1 MREERRRLLPLVAIA
16 AIVLLAVLS
25 LVFGSLCYGGFSGS
39 YTAPIVSVADTEV
52 NPSFGCTSISY
63 SGDYA
68 SAPAVNYTKVV
79 FDGKDVVNVPAGLD
93 IKLDEGGYVVYSV
106 YDESGSLLGTI
117 TTSDNKELV
126 VSSKSILDCTGALTL
141 HVQFEYLTYS
151 VSYVLN
157 APTGVNVVN
166 PNPTAFTFESAP
178 TLNAPQCAGYEFL
191 GWFRMNESK
200 EEQVSAFR
208 ASIFDADRNLELH
221 AKWRAMQFS
230 LQLYKED
237 KVTLIGQYSI
247 EVGAPLA
254 SELPSSPEVGEGR
267 RFIGWYTFSDVKLA
281 DNAVMSA
288 SDLKLYARTEEIA
301 PTATVSFSFEYEDG
315 DTSVA
320 HKSPVDIDVDLK
332 GGFAFTVGQLVGK
345 ISASV
350 EGHDYTVK
358 SAGGEELNLEDTVT
372 LTDGAL
378 MEFTVSYTRRSYTVT
393 VNYLYVYDRSTAASA
408 KQTVLKY
415 GDSADIVSPAIE
427 AFAPNK
433 LAVSVTKIKSNQV
446 FTVTYVTTENFKK
459 VELPDG
465 SVVIVT
471 NDDGGLVGAEL
482 TVTSADKGGL
492 KEMSS
497 KLKSQGIL
505 AEAGAQYSVSLSK
518 GKFGYRGTYTVKV
531 RLLSGA
537 ADMINPTL
545 FKDKEGALVQY
556 DADFGDSSIAF
567 RVSADDM
574 KAGGISVLMSG
585 IKPTSIGVFIGIG
598 VAALVVVLLIILL
611 ILWLVLWTKKKV
623 KFEVGGGEAI
633 DTVVV
638 KRGEII
644 TVPTPCKEG
653 AEFVGWFKDK
663 AFKKP
668 VEFLSESV
676 VRAEIDDTPY
686 VGDKTADG
694 AEQVKDE
701 SAEQVKGE
709 SADGNISYESAPNQ
723 EHDEALATDVAA
735 DDKAAVGDKDGAAET
750 EQSATAADELIA
762 SDIRR
767 LKVRGNI
774 TLYAKWQGDEVE
786 EPTAEEVKPEETKS
800 EPQEQGDGTSDKVE
814 GETADTAAASEA
826 DALHKGDNAEQA
838 DDVAAEED
846 GKSGNA

>member
-1 MREERRRLLPLVAIA
+1 M
-16 AIVLLAVLS
+16 
-25 LVFGSLCYGGFSGS
+25 
-39 YTAPIVSVADTEV
+39 
-52 NPSFGCTSISY
+52 
-63 SGDYA
+63 
-68 SAPAVNYTKVV
+68 
-79 FDGKDVVNVPAGLD
+79 
-93 IKLDEGGYVVYSV
+93 
-106 YDESGSLLGTI
+106 
-117 TTSDNKELV
+117 
-126 VSSKSILDCTGALTL
+126 
-141 HVQFEYLTYS
+141 
-151 VSYVLN
+151 LN

-200 EEQVSAFR
+200 EEQVSAFS

-378 MEFTVSYTRRSYTVT
+378 TEFTVSYTRRSYTVT

-574 KAGGISVLMSG
+574 KAGGISVLLSG

-701 SAEQVKGE
+701 SA
-709 SADGNISYESAPNQ
+709 DGNISYESATNQ

-774 TLYAKWQGDEVE
+774 TLYAKWLGDEVE

-800 EPQEQGDGTSDKVE
+800 EPQEQGDGALDKVE
-814 GETADTAAASEA
+814 GETADSAAASEA

-846 GKSGNA
+846 GQSGNA